1 MMPGVVMM
9 ENGVRAQLPT
19 NHDRDHSQFVNGNGN
34 GNLVPHSNGGFA
46 GSGSSNGANNMT
58 NGGESAE
65 GAIVAQSQNASR
77 MNDLPEEIRHITQGF
92 VPLGDLLSRL
102 AQKSHNQLL
111 DEIAFLSKMPIPTPA
126 MNGNSGHVS
135 GAVDDNSPENINKKA
150 RLLNFAQDRHT
161 EWVKA
166 TVIARWSRNA
176 HNVSK
181 LIDLSNL
188 LHDQKMRYLNTVDIL
203 AHTKVSL
210 AQARLPNPD
219 LRTALHV
226 LSTGT
231 APWMPD
237 LNYLDLPPLSSKDK
251 LQWIEN
257 LNTLLSIRLNLEDY
271 ENIPYHFQNYT
282 IESGRVTFKVPG
294 EFEVDLTIADEDF
307 DKQFWFIDFRFDFTP
322 APTELSDALRM
333 HLESKVNEVL
343 EKDGLPGCYKFLHE
357 LVLTQKITEYVRQA
371 FELSK
376 GRWVD
381 MLKVERLNR
390 AMSIQYW
397 VGRYQPEGPKSWII
411 LGIHSGK
418 KGSGPEDPESSS
430 HLTLRWF
437 RDNRE
442 VKEFDIPFDDANISS
457 EELLYRVISKH
468 VEYILTSMHSK
479 LKSNGRFT
487 KREAGLLLE
496 IPTDHSTQPTL
507 KMQLSHGHYVAV
519 GINPISG
526 MFSMKPQSAMTWK
539 GEQRL
544 NYVSK
549 DPIQDGPSCLESLRC
564 HHVVEE
570 LIRRGRSAGWGVCK
584 GPVKAEIVKEVAT
597 GRETGQFLW
606 LRRHGWPDQWHLM
619 VNLSLSGDKWYLMEV
634 NTRPNG
640 EGQIISHTK
649 LPLSSSAPNLEDKFF
664 SNLTIFTAALISHYT
679 DMKAIHKRRIKRVSH
694 GGVNYSLPANMK
706 VPSIFIRL
714 SDILRQPQSDEP
726 NKRIARW
733 AHDFVEITFRG
744 IRNSSTRPQIL
755 GTDETDTKEA
765 GGSTEQKELLRTFL
779 DARIKVSDP
788 DRFGLLKGHVER
800 DVAFSKAIG
809 VFALRLEANV
819 GSTILDTL
827 ASRLEAID
835 KLADCIDAIRRS
847 DRDIQCEEITLNKVV
862 VTYTDRQKL
871 EGGAAIQPHGDRW
884 KATLELGREKI
895 ELKLGQ
901 GNPQLRALDHFRN
914 LINSNL
920 RCGKLPFYLSSTLPI
935 HRALDSIEDAW
946 EDLAV
951 NNRGRV
957 EIFAPHLDWF
967 DIRYHLP
974 GLNRSPHVVR
984 RLTIQIRLQSR
995 REGVEWE
1002 ITRVEPGKVPKPE
1015 DEFKQVLEKVY
1026 NADGKVWRS
1035 LGDSAA
1041 SKTDHRVGELI
1052 KAIDEGVRRL
1062 AMQSPTVVKQ
1072 NQPKTQVQPRNQAQ
1086 AVYHKA
1092 MAASRARP
1100 QAGQVV
1106 VLDD

>member
-9 ENGVRAQLPT
+9 ENGVRPQLPT
-19 NHDRDHSQFVNGNGN
+19 NHDRDHGQFVNGNGS
-34 GNLVPHSNGGFA
+34 LAPHSNGGLA
-46 GSGSSNGANNMT
+46 GAGTGGSNGVNSMA
-58 NGGESAE
+58 NGGEGAE
-65 GAIVAQSQNASR
+65 GAILAQSQSASR
-77 MNDLPEEIRHITQGF
+77 MNDLPEEIRHITEGF
-92 VPLGDLLSRL
+92 VPLGTLLARL
-102 AQKSHNQLL
+102 AQKTHNQLV
-111 DEIAFLSKMPIPTPA
+111 DEIVALAKMPVSTPA

-150 RLLNFAQDRHT
+150 RLLNFAQERHT

-176 HNVSK
+176 NNVSK

-188 LHDQKMRYLNTVDIL
+188 LHDQRMIYKNTIDVLANTKISL
-203 AHTKVSL
+203 AH
-210 AQARLPNPD
+210 ARLPNPD

-237 LNYLDLPPLSSKDK
+237 LNYLDMPPLSAKDK

-271 ENIPYHFQNYT
+271 ENIPYQFQNYT
-282 IESGRVTFKVPG
+282 IGSGRVTFKVPG

-322 APTELSDALRM
+322 APSELSDTLRM
-333 HLESKVNEVL
+333 HLESKINEIL

-376 GRWVD
+376 SRWVD

-397 VGRYQPEGPKSWII
+397 VGRYQPDGPKSWII
-411 LGIHSGK
+411 LGVHSGK
-418 KGSGPEDPESSS
+418 KGNGSSVLESS

-457 EELLYRVISKH
+457 EELLHRVISKH
-468 VEYILTSMHSK
+468 VEYILSSIHSK

-507 KMQLSHGHYVAV
+507 KMQLSHSHYVAV
-519 GINPISG
+519 GINPVSG
-526 MFSMKPQSAMTWK
+526 MFSMKPQSNMTWK
-539 GEQRL
+539 GEHRL

-549 DPIQDGPSCLESLRC
+549 DPIQDGANCLEGLRC
-564 HHVVEE
+564 HHVVDEI
-570 LIRRGRSAGWGVCK
+570 IRRGKCMGWSVCK
-584 GPVKAEIVKEVAT
+584 APLKAELVKEVLT
-597 GRETGQFLW
+597 GRETGQLMW
-606 LRRHGWPDQWHLM
+606 LRRRGWPDQWHLM

-634 NTRPNG
+634 NTHPNG
-640 EGQIISHTK
+640 EGQIASYTK
-649 LPLSSSAPNLEDKFF
+649 LSLSSSAPNLEDKFF
-664 SNLTIFTAALISHYT
+664 SNLTIFTAALISHRT
-679 DMKAIHKRRIKRVSH
+679 DLIALHKRRIKQMSH
-694 GGVNYSLPANMK
+694 VGVNYSLPANMK

-733 AHDFVEITFRG
+733 AHDFVEITFKG
-744 IRNSSTRPQIL
+744 VRNLSTRPRIL
-755 GTDETDTKEA
+755 SGEKPDTNETSGGTEQ
-765 GGSTEQKELLRTFL
+765 QKELLQTFF

-809 VFALRLEANV
+809 VFVLRLEANV
-819 GSTILDTL
+819 GSTMLDML
-827 ASRLEAID
+827 ANRLEAID

-847 DRDIQCEEITLNKVV
+847 DRDIKCEEITLNKVV
-862 VTYTDRQKL
+862 VTYTDQPKL
-871 EGGAAIQPHGDRW
+871 DGDATIQPHGDRW

-895 ELKLGQ
+895 ELKLGK
-901 GNPQLRALDHFRN
+901 GNPQLRALDQFQR
-914 LINSNL
+914 LVNSSL

-935 HRALDSIEDAW
+935 HRALESVEDAW
-946 EDLAV
+946 ESLEM

-957 EIFAPHLDWF
+957 EIFAPYLDWF

-974 GLNRSPHVVR
+974 GPNRSPHTTR
-984 RLTIQIRLQSR
+984 RLTLQVRLQNR

-1002 ITRVEPGKVPKPE
+1002 ITRVEPGKIAKPD

-1041 SKTDHRVGELI
+1041 SKTDHRVGDLV
-1052 KAIDEGVRRL
+1052 KAIDEAVRRL

-1072 NQPKTQVQPRNQAQ
+1072 NQPKPQMQPRSQAQ
-1086 AVYHKA
+1086 AVYHKT

>member
-1 MMPGVVMM
+1 
-9 ENGVRAQLPT
+9 
-19 NHDRDHSQFVNGNGN
+19 
-34 GNLVPHSNGGFA
+34 
-46 GSGSSNGANNMT
+46 
-58 NGGESAE
+58 
-65 GAIVAQSQNASR
+65 
-77 MNDLPEEIRHITQGF
+77 MNDLPDEIRHITEGF
-92 VPLGDLLSRL
+92 VPLGTLLARL
-102 AQKSHNQLL
+102 AQKTHNQLV
-111 DEIAFLSKMPIPTPA
+111 DEIVALAKMPAPAPA
-126 MNGNSGHVS
+126 MNGNSGHV
-135 GAVDDNSPENINKKA
+135 GAVVDDTSTENLGKKS
-150 RLLNFAQDRHT
+150 RLLNFVQDRHA

-181 LIDLSNL
+181 LIDLMDL
-188 LHDQKMRYLNTVDIL
+188 CRTQQQKYLNTVDLL
-203 AHTKVSL
+203 ANTRISL
-210 AQARLPNPD
+210 TNARLPNPD

-226 LSTGT
+226 LSTGA

-237 LNYLDLPPLSSKDK
+237 LNYLDIPPLTSKDK

-271 ENIPYHFQNYT
+271 DNIPYHFQNYT

-322 APTELSDALRM
+322 APAELSDTLRM
-333 HLESKVNEVL
+333 HLEGRVNEVL
-343 EKDGLPGCYKFLHE
+343 EKDGLHGCYKFLHE

-381 MLKVERLNR
+381 QLKVERLNR

-397 VGRYQPEGPKSWII
+397 VGRYQSEGPKSWII
-411 LGIHSGK
+411 LGVHSGK

-442 VKEFDIPFDDANISS
+442 VKDVDISFNDADIST
-457 EELLYRVISKH
+457 EDLLNRVISRH
-468 VEYILTSMHSK
+468 AAYVLSSIHSK

-487 KREAGLLLE
+487 KREAGLDLHSQGDD
-496 IPTDHSTQPTL
+496 PTQLAL
-507 KMQLSHGHYVAV
+507 KMQLSHGHYVTV
-519 GINPISG
+519 GINPTSG
-526 MFSMKPQSAMTWK
+526 MFSMKPQSHLTWK
-539 GEQRL
+539 GEQKL
-544 NYVSK
+544 NYGSK
-549 DPIQDGPSCLESLRC
+549 DPIQDGASCLENLRC

-570 LIRRGRSAGWGVCK
+570 INRRGKSQGWGICK
-584 GPVKAEIVKEVAT
+584 GPVKPDIVKEVLT
-597 GRETGQFLW
+597 GRETGQLMW
-606 LRRHGWPDQWHLM
+606 LNRRGWPNEWYLM

-634 NTRPNG
+634 NTFPNG
-640 EGQIISHTK
+640 DGQIASYTK
-649 LPLSSSAPNLEDKFF
+649 LPLSSSAPNLEDKFL
-664 SNLTIFTAALISHYT
+664 SNLTIFTTAMISHLT
-679 DMKAIHKRRIKRVSH
+679 DLRALHKRRIKQVSH
-694 GGVNYSLPANMK
+694 NETNWALPANMK

-726 NKRIARW
+726 DKRIARW
-733 AHDFVEITFRG
+733 AHDFVEVTFKG
-744 IRNSSTRPQIL
+744 IRNLSARPRIPNGDKPVANEVGESTAL
-755 GTDETDTKEA
+755 
-765 GGSTEQKELLRTFL
+765 QKELLQTFL
-779 DARIKVSDP
+779 DARIKVSNP

-800 DVAFSKAIG
+800 DVAFSKGLG
-809 VFALRLEANV
+809 VFALRLEAGAGN
-819 GSTILDTL
+819 TMLDTL

-871 EGGAAIQPHGDRW
+871 GSGATIQPRGDRY
-884 KATLELGREKI
+884 KATLELGRERI
-895 ELKLGQ
+895 ELKLER
-901 GNPQLRALDHFRN
+901 GNPQLRSLDHFRN
-914 LINSNL
+914 LINSDL
-920 RCGKLPFYLSSTLPI
+920 RCGKLPFYLSSTIPI
-935 HRALDSIEDAW
+935 QRALDSVEDAW
-946 EDLAV
+946 EDLAI

-957 EIFAPHLDWF
+957 EIIAAHLDWF
-967 DIRYHLP
+967 NIRYHLP
-974 GLNRSPHVVR
+974 SLNRTPHVPR
-984 RLTIQIRLQSR
+984 RLTLQVRLQNR

-1002 ITRVEPGKVPKPE
+1002 ITRVEAGKVPKPD
-1015 DEFKQVLEKVY
+1015 DEFKQALDKVY

-1035 LGDSAA
+1035 LVDSAA
-1041 SKTDHRVGELI
+1041 SKTDHRVGDLI
-1052 KAIDEGVRRL
+1052 KAVDEAVRRL

-1072 NQPKTQVQPRNQAQ
+1072 QNQPKAQVQSRNPAQ

-1092 MAASRARP
+1092 MAANRARP